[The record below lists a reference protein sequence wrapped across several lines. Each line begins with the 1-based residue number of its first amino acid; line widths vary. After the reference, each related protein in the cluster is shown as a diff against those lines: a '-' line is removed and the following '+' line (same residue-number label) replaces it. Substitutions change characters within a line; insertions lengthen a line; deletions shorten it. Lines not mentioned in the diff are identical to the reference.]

1 MKQETIDS
9 GIIIAGFALTLICL
23 AGRNRRKMQEA
34 SIDDNGLLIPETQD
48 NPTIAPK
55 DWINRPKDGL
65 LTKKDLITTESNRV
79 PFERVTVEGIGAA
92 KPKRRI
98 WREIEDAQRAG
109 IDLTDKNAWTKHTDL
124 LRRMANGKIR
134 EDGKLPMEQRYFN
147 QLSRSYK
154 SIAGTGLPYDQA
166 VVRNEYGDVILIYND
181 YHLDQ
186 LPKAAAD
193 EMESA
198 AQQNAGSPYAY
209 GYWATVA
216 AIAKGKKFVW
226 KSKGVHRGIETLVFG
241 QAAPAERKQR
251 ISYLATP
258 EKGGTYPEQ
267 FAHSLW
273 EANDSQQD
281 DQEITNGVLDAIRD
295 TPSVSAAQQAC
306 IQAYLEDKQ
315 VSEPQL
321 YQDVPF

>member
-1 MKQETIDS
+1 MTAKDINSAVE
-9 GIIIAGFALTLICL
+9 AGAILGGLYFAIS
-23 AGRNRRKMQEA
+23 AIFGWRKRKMEEEQYN
-34 SIDDNGLLIPETQD
+34 I
-48 NPTIAPK
+48 
-55 DWINRPKDGL
+55 
-65 LTKKDLITTESNRV
+65 
-79 PFERVTVEGIGAA
+79 EGIGAA

-98 WREIEDAQRAG
+98 WQEIEAAQRAG
-109 IDLTDKNAWTKHTDL
+109 IDLMDKNAWTKHTDL

-134 EDGKLPMEQRYFN
+134 EDGRLPMEQRYFN

-154 SIAGTGLPYDQA
+154 SIAGTGLPCTQST
-166 VVRNEYGDVILIYND
+166 VRNEYGDVILIYND

-186 LPKAAAD
+186 LPQMAAD
-193 EMESA
+193 EIESA

-241 QAAPAERKQR
+241 QTAPAERKQR

-258 EKGGTYPEQ
+258 EKGGVYPER

-273 EANDSQQD
+273 EANDGQQD

-295 TPSVSAAQQAC
+295 TPSAGAAQQAC
-306 IQAYLEDKQ
+306 IDAYMESHQ
-315 VSEPQL
+315 VSEPPL
-321 YQDVPF
+321 YEDVPF